1 MGDAA
6 LVVVL
11 VDPANL
17 CVYGIARRRIVGRHV
32 SVVVVSVCIGI
43 CFAGTSKECAG
54 RNVVRPHDIAVLIQL
69 ERRGQITEI
78 ACAVHLVAVFVKL
91 AVRVDGQPLGR
102 GRANL
107 AIVIVSCN
115 NVRLRVVR
123 VEEVLIPHRQRER
136 LLRLRGRFGG
146 EGGKGFL
153 GGGRVCAKAGGSVEV
168 GLGGV
173 GVALHRVGLGTL
185 DIHIRI
191 VGGQFVN
198 DKRQILDRGS
208 GLVQLDIRL
217 GAAKIGG
224 FTAGIHPDSAA
235 EHGNGLG
242 VIAFGQVFFTHR

>member
-1 MGDAA
+1 MAQIILCNAKVRRQPILIELYVRGHIGKVGEQGINGAVRFQSHFMNFQYIVRIIHRVD
-6 LVVVL
+6 LRFVKGCGGLSVRVVDVE
-11 VDPANL
+11 VIP
-17 CVYGIARRRIVGRHV
+17 I
-32 SVVVVSVCIGI
+32 
-43 CFAGTSKECAG
+43 E
-54 RNVVRPHDIAVLIQL
+54 RNVGQTAVLII
-69 ERRGQITEI
+69 EEI
-78 ACAVHLVAVFVKL
+78 AVASAVEAEL
-91 AVRVDGQPLGR
+91 PW
-102 GRANL
+102 
-107 AIVIVSCN
+107 
-115 NVRLRVVR
+115 
-123 VEEVLIPHRQRER
+123 VLDFF
-136 LLRLRGRFGG
+136 LFGGCGALRGRFGG

-168 GLGGV
+168 SLGGV

-198 DKRQILDRGS
+198 DKRQILDRGG

-242 VIAFGQVFFTHR
+242 VVAFGQVFFTHR